1 MEHFF
6 CEVDKFREQK
16 EVILRMHSRISP
28 IFLGALLAIGLN
40 GAANAEPAAHSST
53 ASSSPAQSPGDA
65 QPPRD
70 GSTLIAEVDPRGLK
84 KTEIGLP
91 KAQAQTGKAS
101 WYGKH
106 WRGKP
111 TASGEPMNPDKLT
124 AASKTLPI
132 GSTVE
137 VTNMKNG
144 KTVRVRIN
152 DRGPYVKGR
161 VIDLAE
167 KAADQIG
174 MKGAGVTP
182 VTIRPIEEAAR
193 EVAPVDLN

>member
-1 MEHFF
+1 MYN
-6 CEVDKFREQK
+6 R
-16 EVILRMHSRISP
+16 ILP
-28 IFLGALLAIGLN
+28 IFLGTFLAIGAH
-40 GAANAEPAAHSST
+40 GIAQAEPPTQSST
-53 ASSSPAQSPGDA
+53 AQPSTVRSSKNANAPAIRMVSQ
-65 QPPRD
+65 
-70 GSTLIAEVDPRGLK
+70 K
-84 KTEIGLP
+84 
-91 KAQAQTGKAS
+91 QAAPTSNPQIGKAS

-106 WRGKP
+106 WRGRP

-137 VTNMKNG
+137 VTNMNNG

-174 MKGAGVTP
+174 MKQTGVTP

-193 EVAPVDLN
+193 DVPVVDLN